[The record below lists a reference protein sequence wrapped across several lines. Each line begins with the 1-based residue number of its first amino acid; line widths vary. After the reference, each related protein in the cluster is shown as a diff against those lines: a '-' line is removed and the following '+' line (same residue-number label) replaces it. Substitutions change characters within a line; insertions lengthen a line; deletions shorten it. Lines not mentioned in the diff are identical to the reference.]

1 MPSNFKALAGAS
13 GGEPTDANFKNVTL
27 LLHGDGSN
35 GAQNNTFLDSSTNNF
50 TITRN
55 GNTTQGSFSPYGSN
69 WSNYFDGAGDYL
81 TVPANTAFAFG
92 TGDFTVE
99 FWFNAASY
107 RTSGPYYDCF
117 LALGN
122 FANSPYFRIN
132 QDGRLTAGITA
143 TNEYYT
149 TSTVTLNRWTHF
161 AVTRQGSTVR
171 LFVNGVLETTQTN
184 STNLLNTTDVTVGT
198 SAWQAANE
206 TFTGYLSNVRVLKGT
221 ALYTSTF
228 TPSTTPLTAIT
239 NTSLLTCA
247 YNRFRDASTNNF
259 TITRF
264 GDVKVT
270 NFAPFAPSAAYS
282 TSVNGGSAYFD
293 GDGDYLS
300 IPNNAAFSYGTGDFT
315 VEAWVYK
322 TATSGDRAVLDSY
335 TAGSGGGTFGF
346 LINNTQI
353 NAYQTNVATYTF
365 TYTVPNNSWNHIAFV
380 RTGGNLICYVN
391 GTSIGSQANSAN
403 FVSASTIDIGR
414 NAGSGG
420 SQWIGYIS
428 NLRIVKGTAVYTA
441 AFTPPS
447 SPVTAITNTSLL
459 INAANAAIF
468 DNSMKNDLETVGNA
482 QISTSVK
489 KFGTGSMAFDGSG
502 DRLSMPAT
510 AENRINVD
518 GNFTIEF
525 WAYFNSVA
533 SNQRLIAWDDNSTN
547 FVIALYTNTSG
558 NLAYYLS
565 SNGVNWNIAQAIS
578 MGSISINTW
587 YHIALVRNG
596 STFTPYINGVAGTTT
611 TSSAT
616 LATSGF
622 PFIIGDTGNAVSPFN
637 GYIDDFRITKGVAR
651 YTANFT
657 APTAPF
663 PNK

>member
-1 MPSNFKALAGAS
+1 MLDRILIGSSA
-13 GGEPTDANFKNVTL
+13 EPTDPNFKNVTL

-69 WSNYFDGAGDYL
+69 WSNYFDGTGDYL

-221 ALYTSTF
+221 AVYTSTF

-239 NTSLLTCA
+239 NTSLLTCQS
-247 YNRFRDASTNNF
+247 NRFIDNSTNNF
-259 TITRF
+259 TITRN

-270 NFAPFAPSAAYS
+270 NFAPFAPTAAYS
-282 TSVNGGSAYFD
+282 TTTNGGSAYFD
-293 GDGDYLS
+293 GTDDHLTVAS
-300 IPNNAAFSYGTGDFT
+300 NAAFAFGTGDFT
-315 VEAWVYK
+315 IECWVYV
-322 TATSGDRAVLDSY
+322 ANTSSQMIFVDLRGASSSAIAPLIYMTSSGVVNYY
-335 TAGSGGGTFGF
+335 TNGSVRITGTG
-346 LINNTQI
+346 IS
-353 NAYQTNVATYTF
+353 A
-365 TYTVPNNSWNHIAFV
+365 NSWNHLAVSRSGTSTKLFI
-380 RTGGNLICYVN
+380 N
-391 GTSIGSQANSAN
+391 GTQAGSTYSDSNNYVQSS
-403 FVSASTIDIGR
+403 VYIGR
-414 NAGSGG
+414 ASDTAGSFVT
-420 SQWIGYIS
+420 GYMS
-428 NLRIVKGTAVYTA
+428 NVRILKGTALYTSN
-441 AFTPPS
+441 FTPPS

-459 INAANAAIF
+459 TNFTNAAIF

-502 DRLSMPAT
+502 DYLDTAT
-510 AENRINVD
+510 NQVLAFGTGD
-518 GNFTIEF
+518 FTIEG
-525 WAYFNSVA
+525 W
-533 SNQRLIAWDDNSTN
+533 
-547 FVIALYTNTSG
+547 LYTNSTTG
-558 NLAYYLS
+558 DRNLVDFRPTGTNGAYPNIFIAGGGYLS
-565 SNGVNWNIAQAIS
+565 YSANASVPITGGTVIAT
-578 MGSISINTW
+578 GTW
-587 YHIALVRNG
+587 YHFALARSGTSTKLFLNGTQQG
-596 STFTPYINGVAGTTT
+596 STYTDSSNYVVGDGRPRIGAGGYGAGVANF
-611 TSSAT
+611 S
-616 LATSGF
+616 
-622 PFIIGDTGNAVSPFN
+622 
-637 GYIDDFRITKGVAR
+637 GYIDDLRITNGVAR

>member
-1 MPSNFKALAGAS
+1 MLDRILIGSSA
-13 GGEPTDANFKNVTL
+13 EPTDPNFKNVTL

-35 GAQNNTFLDSSTNNF
+35 GAQNNTFIDSSTNNF

-69 WSNYFDGAGDYL
+69 WSNYFDGSGDYL

-143 TNEYYT
+143 SNEYYS
-149 TSTVTLNRWTHF
+149 TSTVTLNQWTHF

-171 LFVNGVLETTQTN
+171 IFVNGSLQTTQTN

-239 NTSLLTCA
+239 NTSLLTCQS
-247 YNRFRDASTNNF
+247 NRFRDASTNNF
-259 TITRF
+259 TITRN

-270 NFAPFAPSAAYS
+270 NFAPFAPSFAYS
-282 TSVNGGSAYFD
+282 ASTNGGSAYFD
-293 GDGDYLS
+293 GTGDYLTS
-300 IPNNAAFSYGTGDFT
+300 TSANTANAMGTGDWT
-315 VEAWVYK
+315 VEGWVYRTSGAADMVIFDTVGISATAADYIRIFINTGGGVSFFK
-322 TATSGDRAVLDSY
+322 YSTATTTTSSAMPIGAWSHFAVVRESGS
-335 TAGSGGGTFGF
+335 
-346 LINNTQI
+346 IKI
-353 NAYQTNVATYTF
+353 
-365 TYTVPNNSWNHIAFV
+365 
-380 RTGGNLICYVN
+380 YVN
-391 GTSIGSQANSAN
+391 GVQGNTTYTDTGSNYTCSTSRPAIGINGYDAAANAYAGY
-403 FVSASTIDIGR
+403 VSNIRA
-414 NAGSGG
+414 
-420 SQWIGYIS
+420 
-428 NLRIVKGTAVYTA
+428 VKGTAVYTA
-441 AFTPPS
+441 NFTPPT

-459 INAANAAIF
+459 LNATNAAIF

-502 DRLSMPAT
+502 DGLKIIPDAMY
-510 AENRINVD
+510 
-518 GNFTIEF
+518 NFSGDFTVEF
-525 WAYFNSVA
+525 WAYAATVDANEHITI
-533 SNQRLIAWDDNSTN
+533 QAW
-547 FVIALYTNTSG
+547 NTANG
-558 NLAYYLS
+558 WLA
-565 SNGVNWNIAQAIS
+565 N
-578 MGSISINTW
+578 M
-587 YHIALVRNG
+587 NG
-596 STFTPYINGVAGTTT
+596 SKFNFNFKGSQASGTTT
-611 TSSAT
+611 VSSGQWYHVAAT
-616 LATSGF
+616 RSGSTIRLFVNGTQEGTATNSTAANMGTL
-622 PFIIGDTGNAVSPFN
+622 PMYIGAGQDGTGQFWN
-637 GYIDDFRITKGVAR
+637 GYIDDLRVTSGLAR

>member
-1 MPSNFKALAGAS
+1 MLDRILIGSS
-13 GGEPTDANFKNVTL
+13 VEPTDPNFKNVTL

-69 WSNYFDGAGDYL
+69 WSNYFDGTGDYL

-143 TNEYYT
+143 SNEYYS
-149 TSTVTLNRWTHF
+149 TSTVTLNQWTHF

-171 LFVNGVLETTQTN
+171 IFVNGSLQTTQTN
-184 STNLLNTTDVTVGT
+184 STNLLNSTDVTIGT

-206 TFTGYLSNVRVLKGT
+206 TFTGYLSNIRVLKGT

-239 NTSLLTCA
+239 NTSLLTCQS
-247 YNRFRDASTNNF
+247 NRFRDASTNNF
-259 TITRF
+259 TITRN

-270 NFAPFAPSAAYS
+270 NFAPFAPSSSYS
-282 TSVNGGSAYFD
+282 TSTNGGSAYFD
-293 GDGDYLS
+293 GSGDYLTLGS
-300 IPNNAAFSYGTGDFT
+300 NAAYAPGSGDFT
-315 VEAWVYK
+315 WECWVYP
-322 TATSGDRAVLDSY
+322 TATPGVFWITDTSGGLQIGFQDASTWGVARAVIQWYMTSTTLPTNFMWNHIAVTRSGSNMALFLNGTRIATKTSATADFSTGSTAIMANLSGVSA
-335 TAGSGGGTFGF
+335 TAGYTTDIRLVKGTA
-346 LINNTQI
+346 IYDPT
-353 NAYQTNVATYTF
+353 VS
-365 TYTVPNNSWNHIAFV
+365 TYTVPTAP
-380 RTGGNLICYVN
+380 L
-391 GTSIGSQANSAN
+391 
-403 FVSASTIDIGR
+403 
-414 NAGSGG
+414 
-420 SQWIGYIS
+420 
-428 NLRIVKGTAVYTA
+428 TAV
-441 AFTPPS
+441 
-447 SPVTAITNTSLL
+447 TNTGFL
-459 INAANAAIF
+459 AKCQNAAIF

-502 DRLSMPAT
+502 DALTAASSPALPLGS
-510 AENRINVD
+510 
-518 GNFTIEF
+518 GNFTVECWFYATATMNYAAMWSTDDGTNSGSGIRLVTGPNNNNLTVGIAGSAVLTASS
-525 WAYFNSVA
+525 AYT
-533 SNQRLIAWDDNSTN
+533 D
-547 FVIALYTNTSG
+547 
-558 NLAYYLS
+558 
-565 SNGVNWNIAQAIS
+565 
-578 MGSISINTW
+578 NTW
-587 YHIALVRNG
+587 NHAALVRNNGTITIYLNGTSVG
-596 STFTPYINGVAGTTT
+596 SFSNTTDFSLQTFFVGRYGAAYYWT
-611 TSSAT
+611 
-616 LATSGF
+616 
-622 PFIIGDTGNAVSPFN
+622 
-637 GYIDDFRITKGVAR
+637 GYIDDLRITKGVAR